1 MIGDESGL
9 FWETP
14 IRQTAKRTALEMF
27 NVNAIKVESFWTPP
41 TEFPELDGRIAVDLE
56 TEDPEI
62 DFGSCWPFPG
72 RGDVVGFAVAD
83 ATREWYFPFGH
94 KHGGNLDRG
103 MTIAWMRDQ
112 LKKPSVEPIFANA
125 NYDMGWLKRL
135 DITPA
140 GRCHDVQ
147 IQATLLDENRLTY
160 GLDALG
166 KEFLGVGKDEELIR
180 KAAAEAG
187 VSNPKN
193 VIHLLPPKF
202 VGPYGEIDARRTYDL
217 FHLFEKK
224 IEEEGLQKVY
234 DIESRLIPLAMMM
247 RWVGVRIDVDGAE
260 QAREALKVKE
270 AQLIKDIKDRTAVNV
285 NAWEADSIA
294 RALAS
299 EGIKLPLTR
308 TGKPSVT
315 KAILASLNSPVAQ
328 AVKDIRRY
336 NKARTTFIDGH
347 VLGRLHLGRVHAN
360 FNQLRG
366 GGEDGETA
374 ERGAI
379 ARFSSTDPNLQQ
391 IPNRD
396 PEIKSLIR
404 RLFLPEENRW
414 WASLDYASQEPRL
427 TVHFAVKAKIPGAEE
442 IAAQYRASRKVD
454 PHQVIADICGI
465 ERKDAKAINLGL
477 GYGMGG
483 AKLCRELGLPTKWML
498 REGRGAW
505 IDIESQE
512 ELEFLIAQK
521 KNVYEVAG
529 EEGAS
534 IIQQYHEKAPYMKGT
549 MDLAQ
554 RRAKT
559 RGFIVS
565 ILGRRQRFP
574 YYPGSRDR
582 MMVHAALNRLIQS
595 SAADQTKSAMV
606 HLWEQDKVIP
616 LVTVHDELAF
626 SVEEEKQ
633 ARYYGKVMEEIIPLE
648 VPVIADIKMGPNW
661 GELRALEAA

>member
-1 MIGDESGL
+1 MLGDESGL

-14 IRQTAKRTALEMF
+14 IRVTAKRSMAEIF
-27 NVNAIKVESFWTPP
+27 NVNGIKVESFWKAP
-41 TEFPELDGRIAVDLE
+41 TEYPELEGRIALDLE

-62 DFGSCWPFPG
+62 DFGSAWPFPG
-72 RGDVVGFAVAD
+72 RGDVVGFAVATAD
-83 ATREWYFPFGH
+83 REWYFPFSH
-94 KHGGNLDRG
+94 KHGQNLDRE
-103 MTIAWMRDQ
+103 MTIRWMRDQ
-112 LKKPSVEPIFANA
+112 LKKPTVEPIFANA

-180 KAAAEAG
+180 KAAQEAG

-193 VIHLLPPKF
+193 VIHLLPPKY

-217 FHLFEKK
+217 FHFFEKQIK
-224 IEEEGLQKVY
+224 EEGLERVY
-234 DIESRLIPLAMMM
+234 NIESRLIPLAMMM
-247 RWVGVRIDVDGAE
+247 RWTGVRVDVDGAE

-270 AQLIKDIKDRTAVNV
+270 AELIKQVKDRTTINV
-285 NAWEADSIA
+285 NAWDAGSIA
-294 RALAS
+294 KALLS
-299 EGIKLPLTR
+299 EGIKLPLTA

-315 KAILASLNSPVAQ
+315 KQILASLDSPVAQ

-347 VLGRLHLGRVHAN
+347 VLGRSHLGRVHAN

-391 IPNRD
+391 IPSRD
-396 PEIKSLIR
+396 DEIKKLIR
-404 RLFLPEENRW
+404 RLFVPEYDEK
-414 WASLDYASQEPRL
+414 WASLDYSSQEPRL
-427 TVHFAVKAKIPGAEE
+427 TVHFAVKAQIPGAEE
-442 IAAQYRASRKVD
+442 IAQRYRESRKVD
-454 PHQVIADICGI
+454 PHQIIADICGI
-465 ERKDAKAINLGL
+465 ERRDAKPINLGL
-477 GYGMGG
+477 AYGMGG

-498 REGRGAW
+498 KEGRQW
-505 IDIESQE
+505 KEIETEE
-512 ELEFLIAQK
+512 ELHFLRAQNK
-521 KNVYEVAG
+521 QCYEVAG
-529 EEGAS
+529 EEGAA
-534 IIQQYHEKAPYMKGT
+534 IIEKYHEGAPFMKGT
-549 MDLAQ
+549 MELAQ

-559 RGFIVS
+559 RGFIIS

-574 YYPGSRDR
+574 FYPGSKDR
-582 MMVHAALNRLIQS
+582 IMVHAALNRLIQS

-606 HLWEQDKVIP
+606 HLWEENKVIP

-626 SVEEEKQ
+626 SVTSEKQ

-648 VPVIADIKMGPNW
+648 VPVLADIKMGDNW
-661 GELRALEAA
+661 GELKTLEAA